1 MDSKKARISELEFL
15 ELCTRIF
22 SYRNNP
28 RDITTFLTA
37 VQPFIDFN
45 PRIIS
50 GLSKEIFDLK
60 YVPSKEELV
69 QLLYEKGFN
78 LKQIGHLYNRSIAS
92 ISLWVKKE
100 TVLFPRSTY
109 EQQTEVIKFMEQY
122 NKIFTPDMRNL
133 I

>member
-1 MDSKKARISELEFL
+1 MKAKKARISELEFL

-28 RDITTFLTA
+28 KDITTFLTA

-50 GLSKEIFDLK
+50 DLTREIFDSK
-60 YVPSKEELV
+60 YVPNKEEIALV
-69 QLLYEKGFN
+69 LYEKGYS
-78 LKQIGHLYNRSIAS
+78 LKDISLAYGKSIAS
-92 ISLWVKKE
+92 ISLWVKKDV
-100 TVLFPRSTY
+100 VLFPRSTQ

-122 NKIFTPDMRNL
+122 NKIFTPDIRNL
-133 I
+133 V